1 MKITTF
7 SDCALKILIFLA
19 VNDDEVAPARE
30 IATRYAISFHHVAKV
45 AQWLV
50 HQGHV
55 SATRGKGGGL
65 KLARAPQ
72 DIKIGDVIR
81 QAEAGTGLVECMR
94 KRGKFCAIEASCGLA
109 SILDEARN
117 AFFDTLDRYSL
128 ADATVERGA
137 IAHLLSLDEIL
148 YCPSSYKS
156 EQSTA

>member
-50 HQGHV
+50 RHGYI

-65 KLARAPQ
+65 KLASAPE
-72 DIKIGDVIR
+72 DISIGDVIG

-94 KRGKFCAIEASCGLA
+94 KRGRYCAIESSCGLA
-109 SILDEARN
+109 AILDEARG
-117 AFFDTLDRYSL
+117 AFFDTLNRYSL
-128 ADATVERGA
+128 ADATAKRGA
-137 IAHLLSLDEIL
+137 IAHLLSLDETL
-148 YCPSSYKS
+148 C
-156 EQSTA
+156 E